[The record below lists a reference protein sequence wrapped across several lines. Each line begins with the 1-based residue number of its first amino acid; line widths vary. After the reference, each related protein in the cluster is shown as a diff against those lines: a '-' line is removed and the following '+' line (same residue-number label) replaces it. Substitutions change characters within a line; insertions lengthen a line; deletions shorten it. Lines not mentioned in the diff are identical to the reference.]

1 LFIQPQRARICD
13 NKCNTNSAADALPL
27 NLNLRRCCLIQ
38 QGCRP
43 SSHPTSFSA
52 EHESVT
58 CLERI
63 GKAGEKGMGQTNQE
77 LTFILAISSFSALVN
92 LASICIRIENHV
104 CVEKELIEYRTPPWF
119 LLQLLARAFHAHIGT
134 RIQPAKTE
142 LSI

>member
-1 LFIQPQRARICD
+1 LFIQPQRARNCD
-13 NKCNTNSAADALPL
+13 NKRNTNSAADALPL

-92 LASICIRIENHV
+92 LASICIRIENNV
-104 CVEKELIEYRTPPWF
+104 CMKKDAAPHTSLVSFATAC
-119 LLQLLARAFHAHIGT
+119 ARFSRSHWHSDST
-134 RIQPAKTE
+134 CKN
-142 LSI
+142 